1 MAKSRKDAVE
11 TTQKVGR
18 SAPTITEEGRENQLI
33 ALAINLAEQQLRD
46 GTATSQVI
54 THYLKLG
61 STKERLDKK
70 NLEMDVELK
79 KAKIE
84 ALKSAKHIE
93 ELYMNALNAM
103 KRYSGQEN
111 DNGEEEL

>member
-1 MAKSRKDAVE
+1 MSNSRKVVE
-11 TTQKVGR
+11 KTATKR
-18 SAPTITEEGRENQLI
+18 SRNTPTLTEEGRENQLI
-33 ALAINLAEQQLRD
+33 ALAVDLAEQQLRD

-84 ALKSAKHIE
+84 ALQSAKHIE
-93 ELYMNALNAM
+93 ELYLNALNAM
-103 KRYSGQEN
+103 RTYSGQ
-111 DNGEEEL
+111 DNQDGEEEL